1 MKPKYL
7 LSVGV
12 VILALALP
20 APASAQRGGGH
31 QGGFGARG
39 VARPVVTA
47 GQRIAR
53 PTIARPGV
61 VNRRVIVRQPIVAG
75 FATRHDKFGHIGFGS
90 VPVRTGFGT
99 PPVRTGFE
107 NPPFGTGVVAHARPM
122 VAPFATGR
130 AFRSKGFHT
139 FRRSHVFGGAIIGYP
154 YVVPY
159 PYYVYPPYDGYS
171 VPTVPTPVVPIPSA
185 GYSAGAVSG
194 AGYSAAGISAGPST
208 YYTDLANQPGAS
220 SGVTFQ
226 VSPAAAEVFVDGA
239 YAGTVQD
246 FWADLEPLMLVTGSH
261 RIELRAP
268 GYNTATLDVTTT
280 PGQVIPFFGELEPLQ

>member
-20 APASAQRGGGH
+20 ATVSAQRGGGH
-31 QGGFGARG
+31 QGRFGARG
-39 VARPVVTA
+39 FARPVVTA
-47 GQRIAR
+47 GQPFVRSRMVR
-53 PTIARPGV
+53 PVV
-61 VNRRVIVRQPIVAG
+61 VNPHVIVRQPIVAG
-75 FATRHDKFGHIGFGS
+75 FPPARHVGHIGFGS
-90 VPVRTGFGT
+90 IPVRTGFGT
-99 PPVRTGFE
+99 FPVRTGFE
-107 NPPFGTGVVAHARPM
+107 NPPFGTGVVTHRHTM

-139 FRRSHVFGGAIIGYP
+139 FGRRHVFGGAIIGYP

-159 PYYVYPPYDGYS
+159 PYYVYPPYDDYS
-171 VPTVPTPVVPIPSA
+171 VPTVPTPVVPGA
-185 GYSAGAVSG
+185 GYNRAVPG
-194 AGYSAAGISAGPST
+194 AGYSAAGVSAGPST
-208 YYTDLANQPGAS
+208 YYTDLANQPGAL

-226 VSPAAAEVFVDGA
+226 VFPAAAEVFVDGV
-239 YAGTVQD
+239 YVGTVQD

-268 GYNTATLDVTTT
+268 GYRTATLDVTTT
-280 PGQVIPFFGELEPLQ
+280 PGQVISFAGELQPLQ